1 MVTSVFYI
9 GSFLAMIIFTA
20 TLKINIHILYGTITL
35 LGFFMSGYWPVSF
48 ELATEIT
55 YPEPEGLS
63 TGLLNTSAQIFGIIF
78 THVQG
83 LIITSYGTT
92 LGNVFLCVS
101 LFIGCILTGS
111 CLKFTFNLKLDIC
124 TWFEFAYNN

>member
-63 TGLLNTSAQIFGIIF
+63 TGLLNTSAQIFGLVF
-78 THVQG
+78 TYAQG
-83 LIITSYGTT
+83 VIITSYGA
-92 LGNVFLCVS
+92 LYGNIFLCVS
-101 LFIGCILTGS
+101 LFIGSILTS
-111 CLKFTFNLKLDIC
+111 ICFNLFIFLIVDVQ
-124 TWFEFAYNN
+124 NNLN